1 MTRGSQDPRA
11 PAPRPGGQA
20 LARRALPRAGGGAA
34 AGGARSSHCGRLV
47 WRRRAPCARHMGRL
61 TEAAAAGGGASAA
74 RSAGPPPAPLPLSS
88 TSPGCAAAM
97 ASSEEDGT
105 NGGASEASEEREAV
119 GKRRRLGLLATIWLT
134 FYNIAMTAG
143 YVRPE
148 GALPRRRA
156 PDFARSARWRSVP
169 GSREG
174 RRGAGCACA
183 RVAGGRGAGVLAA
196 QEGGAGSGRGG
207 RGAAPRSLN
216 GAGRGGR
223 AVLARHCLIRCTARA
238 AAAGRGPE
246 VKYRPGQECGADPRG
261 RRPPRAPLPPLLVKK
276 RGVPPPPSPEL
287 SGEWPQPS
295 FPVAG
300 PWTAQ
305 PRAPDRWAEF
315 ANCFC
320 LCDFFFK

>member
-143 YVRPE
+143 YARPE
-148 GALPRRRA
+148 GPSPRRRA

-183 RVAGGRGAGVLAA
+183 RVAGWSRR
-196 QEGGAGSGRGG
+196 GGAR
-207 RGAAPRSLN
+207 
-216 GAGRGGR
+216 GAGRGRGLRSWGEGRCASGLEWSGAGGPGR
-223 AVLARHCLIRCTARA
+223 ACPALPNTVHGARCGRGARA
-238 AAAGRGPE
+238 GG
-246 VKYRPGQECGADPRG
+246 
-261 RRPPRAPLPPLLVKK
+261 
-276 RGVPPPPSPEL
+276 
-287 SGEWPQPS
+287 
-295 FPVAG
+295 
-300 PWTAQ
+300 
-305 PRAPDRWAEF
+305 
-315 ANCFC
+315 
-320 LCDFFFK
+320 